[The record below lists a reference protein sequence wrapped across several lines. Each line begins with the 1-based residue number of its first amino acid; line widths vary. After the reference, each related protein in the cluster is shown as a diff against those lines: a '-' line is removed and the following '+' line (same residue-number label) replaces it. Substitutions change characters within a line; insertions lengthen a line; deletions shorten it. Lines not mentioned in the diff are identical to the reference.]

1 MNDNGTYSNLQFFLN
16 KDNMITIYTCI
27 FALGEKTLRDGSER
41 KAPLING
48 TRSIWFYRLQ
58 KTLQILSF
66 HQEVGSISWTTLSTY
81 GLTMLPF
88 LASGTIG
95 NMSQHRLESVCTLER
110 SLFPW
115 PWEFCNY
122 EANKPGLAC

>member
-48 TRSIWFYRLQ
+48 TRSI
-58 KTLQILSF
+58 
-66 HQEVGSISWTTLSTY
+66 
-81 GLTMLPF
+81 
-88 LASGTIG
+88 
-95 NMSQHRLESVCTLER
+95 
-110 SLFPW
+110 
-115 PWEFCNY
+115 
-122 EANKPGLAC
+122 